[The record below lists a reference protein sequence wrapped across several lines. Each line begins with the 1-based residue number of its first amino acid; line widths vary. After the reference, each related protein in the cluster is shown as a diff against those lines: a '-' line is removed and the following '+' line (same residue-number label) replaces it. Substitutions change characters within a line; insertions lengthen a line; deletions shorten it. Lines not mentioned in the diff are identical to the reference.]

1 MLDGEVPLHLSI
13 FSSGEGTQW
22 GSGEESHKV
31 RKFSE
36 CSHSPS
42 FATPLLRL
50 QLISNISTHKGLILP
65 PSLTGIFILEP
76 KEHKFSSKEFIF

>member
-1 MLDGEVPLHLSI
+1 MLVGEVPLHLSI

-22 GSGEESHKV
+22 GSGEESYKV
-31 RKFSE
+31 RQFSE

-50 QLISNISTHKGLILP
+50 QLISNVSTHKGLILP
-65 PSLTGIFILEP
+65 PPLTGIFIFGTQETQV
-76 KEHKFSSKEFIF
+76 